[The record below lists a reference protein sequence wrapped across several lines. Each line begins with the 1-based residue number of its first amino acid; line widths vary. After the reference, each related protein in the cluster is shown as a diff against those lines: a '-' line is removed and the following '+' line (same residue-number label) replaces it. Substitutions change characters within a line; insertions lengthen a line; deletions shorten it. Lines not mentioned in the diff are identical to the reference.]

1 MKVRKL
7 LHGFCIV
14 LLAIGGSTVFV
25 LLLSTVT
32 NMLTMFDKSAAS
44 FLPAETTLALLH
56 NPPREENDLIPELR
70 DMMRVEAAA
79 LLALSDTEQVP
90 VFFRR
95 AADPQAEYSLDLG
108 AYIVTSPSEE
118 ALKLLA
124 AGATTPLSEDAAY
137 RQLSDG
143 RERSSSWTFLRR
155 QVLPGAQNLP
165 QQLLEALLFQRSTA
179 LATAREGT
187 TLIITLLELGKEYAP
202 ETGIPPLPKNHT
214 GDILAMTIRQGQ
226 EIWQQTM
233 ESMSE
238 EHQIIVRGTVE
249 HLVQRGF
256 GEAVSLQYDVLPL
269 TEKYCLLSLTRSES
283 GTLLFMAKGEM
294 DNRDHLALII
304 ERLHR
309 GMRLH
314 LPMATVKNY
323 SFDNKFFTRNIRRD
337 SSELKEELS
346 MRGDWQIRSTQA
358 IGSPIGLFTATRK
371 GEFTITNAEELLSS
385 LDSPEVQEEGSV
397 PLNRNLHLSTR
408 QGSGW
413 LSKATVLSLMETH
426 LPLFVGKINPPLLP
440 DLPPVILWSTDRRGP
455 LTTIMLQP
463 AVNL

>member
-1 MKVRKL
+1 MKVRKF

-14 LLAIGGSTVFV
+14 LLAIAGSTVLV
-25 LLLSTVT
+25 LLLSAAT
-32 NMLTMFDKSAAS
+32 NMLTLFDKTAAS

-79 LLALSDTEQVP
+79 LLALSETERVP
-90 VFFRR
+90 VFFWRT
-95 AADPQAEYSLDLG
+95 ADHQAGHSLDLG

-118 ALKLLA
+118 ALELLA

-137 RQLSDG
+137 RQLSNG
-143 RERSSSWTFLRR
+143 RERSSSWTFVRR
-155 QVLPGAQNLP
+155 QVLQSAQDLP
-165 QQLLEALLFQRSTA
+165 QQLLEALLFQGSTA
-179 LATAREGT
+179 LAIVREGDT
-187 TLIITLLELGKEYAP
+187 QTITLLGMDEEYP
-202 ETGIPPLPKNHT
+202 PRTGIHPLPKSHT

-238 EHQIIVRGTVE
+238 EHQIIFKGTVE
-249 HLVQRGF
+249 YLVQRGF

-269 TEKYCLLSLTRSES
+269 TEKECSLFLTRSES
-283 GTLLFMAKGEM
+283 GTLLVLARGKM
-294 DNRDHLALII
+294 DDSDHLALIM

-309 GMRLH
+309 GMRLR
-314 LPMATVKNY
+314 LPTATVRNY

-337 SSELKEELS
+337 SSEWKEELS
-346 MRGDWQIRSTQA
+346 MQGDWQIRSTQA
-358 IGSPIGLFTATRK
+358 AHSPTGLFTATRK
-371 GEFTITNAEELLSS
+371 GEFAITNTEELLSALDAPATQKEGAAPLSRS
-385 LDSPEVQEEGSV
+385 L
-397 PLNRNLHLSTR
+397 LSNTR
-408 QGSGW
+408 QSSGW
-413 LSKATVLSLMETH
+413 LSKATVLPLMETH
-426 LPLFVGKINPPLLP
+426 LPLFVGKINLPLLP

-463 AVNL
+463 GS